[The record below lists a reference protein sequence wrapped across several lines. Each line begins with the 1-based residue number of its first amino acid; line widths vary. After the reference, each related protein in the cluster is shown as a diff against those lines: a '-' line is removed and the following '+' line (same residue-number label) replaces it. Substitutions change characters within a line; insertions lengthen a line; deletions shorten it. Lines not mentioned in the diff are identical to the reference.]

1 VTGKHLTLNCR
12 PSESLFRDKIAA
24 VLEINITADEL
35 VASLLRI
42 SETECVCLLD
52 SCGVGHLG
60 SHLLIA
66 GIEPVET
73 AEISN
78 NDPAETLAT
87 IDEYTSSDL
96 ACIFSIS
103 YDFGQTLLGLKA
115 RNKEFDG
122 FAEPDL
128 FIANF
133 DVLVIHDY
141 NTSQTFLTGSSS
153 KFDSIESKLNK
164 HISDLKFEISNEISV
179 VTSNFTQAQ
188 YLKAIENIK
197 ERIRSGDTY
206 QTNLT
211 QQLTADLPDDLSPQY
226 IFWQLRRD
234 HPAPFTAF
242 LKRHDSTV
250 ISASPERFIKI
261 DADNTIT
268 TSPIKGTRPRGATIS
283 DDDIL
288 KNELLTSKKD
298 LAENTMI
305 VDLLRN
311 DLGRVCEY
319 GSVEVEKLC
328 ELEEHPTFFHLVST
342 INGKLRDG
350 VKMSEILRAVFPCGS
365 ITGAPKISTM
375 RIIDEVETAPRG
387 LSMGA
392 IGYSI
397 QNSKFEISNCID
409 LSVAIRT
416 AVIRDQTMTF
426 NVGGGIVIDSDPES
440 EYDETLTKAKALL
453 AAIGGKLS

>member
-1 VTGKHLTLNCR
+1 MY
-12 PSESLFRDKIAA
+12 
-24 VLEINITADEL
+24 EIDLTADEL
-35 VASLLRI
+35 VASLLHI

-66 GIEPVET
+66 GIDPVDSV
-73 AEISN
+73 EISHD
-78 NDPAETLAT
+78 DPAETLAK
-87 IDEYTSSDL
+87 IDELTSAEH
-96 ACIFSIS
+96 ACIFAIS
-103 YDFGQTLLGLKA
+103 YDFGQKLLGLK
-115 RNKEFDG
+115 KEFNSVS
-122 FAEPDL
+122 ESDL
-128 FIANF
+128 FVAGF

-141 NTSQTFLTGSSS
+141 DTGKTFLTGNE
-153 KFDSIESKLNK
+153 K
-164 HISDLKFEISNEISV
+164 KFEEASARILANAKTATFDVSTPEV
-179 VTSNFTQAQ
+179 EVTSNFTRPSYIA
-188 YLKAIENIK
+188 AIETIK

-211 QQLTADLPDDLSPQY
+211 QQLTAHLPHAVSSQH
-226 IFWQLRRD
+226 IFWRLRRD
-234 HPAPFTAF
+234 NPAPFAAF
-242 LKRHDSTV
+242 LKRHDSIV
-250 ISASPERFIKI
+250 ISASPERFFKV
-261 DADNTIT
+261 DGDHTIS
-268 TSPIKGTRPRGATIS
+268 TSPIKGTRPRGATDAEDKS
-283 DDDIL
+283 L
-288 KNELLTSKKD
+288 RNELLTSKKD

-319 GSVEVEKLC
+319 GSVKVEKLC

-350 VKMSEILRAVFPCGS
+350 ITMSEILQAIFPCGS

-375 RIIDEVETAPRG
+375 RIIDEIETADRG

-397 QNSKFEISNCID
+397 QKSKFEIPNCID

-440 EYDETLTKAKALL
+440 EYDETITKAKALL
-453 AAIGGKLS
+453 AAIGEKLS

>member
-1 VTGKHLTLNCR
+1 MY
-12 PSESLFRDKIAA
+12 
-24 VLEINITADEL
+24 EINITADEL

-42 SETECVCLLD
+42 SETERVCLLD

-78 NDPAETLAT
+78 NDPAETLAK
-87 IDEYTSSDL
+87 IDEYASSDL

-103 YDFGQTLLGLKA
+103 YDFGQKLLGLKD
-115 RNKEFDG
+115 REKEF
-122 FAEPDL
+122 AVVLEPDL
-128 FIANF
+128 FIASF
-133 DVLVIHDY
+133 DALVVHDY
-141 NTSQTFLTGSSS
+141 DTRKTFLTGNDE
-153 KFDSIESKLNK
+153 KFDVISAKLSANVK
-164 HISDLKFEISNEISV
+164 PDAFDVSPSDVK
-179 VTSNFTQAQ
+179 VTSNYTRSFYVA
-188 YLKAIENIK
+188 AIERIH

-211 QQLTADLPDDLSPQY
+211 QQLTAQLHDDLSPQQ
-226 IFWQLRRD
+226 IFWRLRRD
-234 HPAPFTAF
+234 HPAPFAAF

-250 ISASPERFIKI
+250 VSASPERFFKV
-261 DADNTIT
+261 DADHTIS
-268 TSPIKGTRPRGATIS
+268 TSPIKGTRPRGATE
-283 DDDIL
+283 DEDNDL
-288 KNELLTSKKD
+288 RNELLTSKKD

-342 INGKLRDG
+342 VNGKLRDG
-350 VKMSEILRAVFPCGS
+350 IKISEILNAVFPCGS

-375 RIIDEVETAPRG
+375 QIIDEIEPTPRG

-397 QNSKFEISNCID
+397 RNLKFEIPNCVD

-453 AAIGGKLS
+453 AATGGKIC

>member
-1 VTGKHLTLNCR
+1 MY
-12 PSESLFRDKIAA
+12 
-24 VLEINITADEL
+24 EINITADEL

-42 SETECVCLLD
+42 SETEYVCLLD

-66 GIEPVET
+66 GIDPVET

-78 NDPAETLAT
+78 NDPAETLAK
-87 IDEYTSSDL
+87 IDEYTSSEL

-103 YDFGQTLLGLKA
+103 YDFGQKLLGLETIK
-115 RNKEFDG
+115 KEFDG
-122 FAEPDL
+122 VVEPDL
-128 FIANF
+128 FMASF
-133 DVLVIHDY
+133 DVVVVHDY
-141 NTSQTFLTGSSS
+141 DARKTFLTGNDE
-153 KFDSIESKLNK
+153 KFDT
-164 HISDLKFEISNEISV
+164 ISENLSANVKTMEIDAATLTV
-179 VTSNFTQAQ
+179 DVTSNFTSPSYVA
-188 YLKAIENIK
+188 AIETIK

-211 QQLTADLPDDLSPQY
+211 QQLTASLPDDLSPQQ
-226 IFWQLRRD
+226 IFWRLRRH
-234 HPAPFTAF
+234 HPAPFAAF
-242 LKRHDSTV
+242 LRRHDSTV
-250 ISASPERFIKI
+250 VSASPERFFKV
-261 DADNTIT
+261 DDDHTIS
-268 TSPIKGTRPRGATIS
+268 TSPIKGTRPRGSTA
-283 DDDIL
+283 DEDNAL
-288 KNELLTSKKD
+288 RNELLTSKKD

-350 VKMSEILRAVFPCGS
+350 IKMSEILRAVFPCGS

-375 RIIDEVETAPRG
+375 RIIDEIETAPRG

-392 IGYSI
+392 IGYSV
-397 QNSKFEISNCID
+397 QSSKFNVQSCFD

-416 AVIRDQTMTF
+416 AVIRDQTITF

-440 EYDETLTKAKALL
+440 EYEETLTKAKALL
-453 AAIGGKLS
+453 AAIGTNESQHHLR